1 MQTSNNMTQV
11 EALITTAEKLY
22 KCRTAARKLH
32 GEKYPVKITYYQ
44 NYIRA
49 YMAKHSTSDELAA
62 AIGLCDEC
70 KGMDGAGMFTMMI
83 MAAAVEMIEPS

>member
-1 MQTSNNMTQV
+1 MTQL

-32 GEKYPVKITYYQ
+32 GEKYPAKIIYYQ

-49 YMAKHSTSDELAA
+49 YMAKHSEDDQLAA
-62 AIGLCDEC
+62 AIGLCDEY
-70 KGMDGAGMFTMMI
+70 KGMEGADMFTMMI